1 MLRLYILRH
10 AKSSWAEA
18 GAKDFD
24 RGLSERGTAD
34 LPKIA
39 AMMRQRGYLPPRIL
53 CSPALRTRLTV
64 HGIVNAYQTPPVID
78 YVDRLYTG
86 GAEAYINSLIRMETA
101 DPVMVV
107 GHNPS
112 VGELADNLVAHGD
125 PEVLARLEE
134 KFPTGALA
142 VIDFDIASWQEL
154 APNGGRLVEFVV
166 PREL

>member
-39 AMMRQRGYLPPRIL
+39 AMMKQRGYLPPRIL
-53 CSPALRTRLTV
+53 CSPALRARLTV
-64 HGIVNAYQTPPVID
+64 HGIVNAYQNPPTID
-78 YVDRLYTG
+78 YVSRLYSG

-101 DPVMVV
+101 EPVMVV

-112 VGELADNLVAHGD
+112 VGELAGTLVASGD
-125 PEVLARLEE
+125 PSALAHLEE

-142 VIDFDIASWQEL
+142 VIDFDISNWQEM
-154 APNGGRLVEFVV
+154 APNAGRLIDFVL